1 MKRMKLQAL
10 LCVRCLL
17 AVEKMGRIW
26 VAFRAEVKETK
37 EKEGA
42 RQLPKVIGGFGD
54 ENMGNGSTVLAR
66 E

>member
-1 MKRMKLQAL
+1 L

-17 AVEKMGRIW
+17 AVEKTGRTW
-26 VAFRAEVKETK
+26 VTLRAEVKEAK
-37 EKEGA
+37 EKESA
-42 RQLPKVIGGFGD
+42 RKLPKVIGGFGD